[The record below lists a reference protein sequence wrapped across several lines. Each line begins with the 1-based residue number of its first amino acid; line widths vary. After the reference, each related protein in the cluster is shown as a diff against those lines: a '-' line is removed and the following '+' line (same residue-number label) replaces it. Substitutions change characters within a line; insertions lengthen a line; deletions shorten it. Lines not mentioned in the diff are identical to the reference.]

1 MVYLIPFVG
10 CFKCIK
16 YGNRIGETAKRYNE
30 TYGNCLQP
38 MIDDFVD
45 HWNKKH
51 QEITL
56 KKNAEKIE
64 SLKTTHLHISS

>member
-1 MVYLIPFVG
+1 
-10 CFKCIK
+10 
-16 YGNRIGETAKRYNE
+16 
-30 TYGNCLQP
+30 

-56 KKNAEKIE
+56 KKNAEKKIE
-64 SLKTTHLHISS
+64 SFKTTYLPISS